1 MFIKECFQKN
11 KPVLSFEIFPPKQDM
26 PFDSIASTTQELSAL
41 QPDFISITY
50 GAGGSTH
57 RNTLDVAEMIK
68 QQQGVEALA
77 HLTCI
82 TNTPSDIEDI
92 LDDLEQRGI
101 KNILAMRGDLPEG
114 QPQPATPIF
123 ARDLIERIKKRNK
136 FFIAA
141 AAYPEGHTQ
150 AQSLEEDVRYLGEKV
165 AAGAELLITQIFF
178 DNKLLYNF
186 QEMLYKNGIK
196 AYLSAGI
203 MPVAN
208 AKQIV
213 RIIKLCGASVP
224 EPMAKM
230 LSRYGDQPA
239 LLEAAAIEYASRQ
252 IEDLLKNKV
261 DGVHIYTMNKP
272 QLASRIV
279 KNVGLR

>member
-1 MFIKECFQKN
+1 MFIDKYFESK

-26 PFDSIASTTQELSAL
+26 PFDSIMSATQALSAL

-57 RNTLDVAEMIK
+57 RNTLEVAEMIK
-68 QQQGVEALA
+68 QRHNIDALA
-77 HLTCI
+77 HLTCV
-82 TNTPSDIEDI
+82 TNTPEDIDNI

-101 KNILAMRGDLPEG
+101 YNILAMRGDLPDGAPEP
-114 QPQPATPIF
+114 PQPIF
-123 ARDLIERIKKRNK
+123 AKHLIEQIEKRKK

-150 AQSLEEDVRYLGEKV
+150 ANNLEEDVIHLGEKV
-165 AAGAELLITQIFF
+165 SAGAKLLITQIFF
-178 DNKLLYNF
+178 DNNLLYNF
-186 QEMLYKNGIK
+186 QELLYKHNIK
-196 AYLSAGI
+196 AHLSAGI
-203 MPVAN
+203 MPVSN
-208 AKQIV
+208 AKQIL

-224 EPMAKM
+224 ERLSKL
-230 LSRYGDQPA
+230 LSRYGERPD
-239 LLEAAAIEYASRQ
+239 LLELAGVEYASRQ
-252 IEDLLKNKV
+252 IEDLIKNNI

-272 QLASRIV
+272 NLASSIV

>member
-1 MFIKECFQKN
+1 MSIDKYFESK

-26 PFDSIASTTQELSAL
+26 AFDSIMTATQDLSAL

-68 QQQGVEALA
+68 QSHNVDALA

-82 TNTPSDIEDI
+82 TNTSDDIENI

-101 KNILAMRGDLPEG
+101 YNILAMRGDLPEG
-114 QPQPATPIF
+114 AQEPPKPIF
-123 ARDLIERIKKRNK
+123 AKHLIEQIEKRKK

-150 AQSLEEDVRYLGEKV
+150 ANNLEEDVIHLGEKV
-165 AAGAELLITQIFF
+165 SAGAKLLITQIFF
-178 DNKLLYNF
+178 DNNLLYNF
-186 QEMLYKNGIK
+186 QELMYKHGIK
-196 AYLSAGI
+196 AHLSAGI
-203 MPVAN
+203 MPVSN
-208 AKQIV
+208 AKQIL

-224 EPMAKM
+224 ERLSKI
-230 LSRYGDQPA
+230 LSRYGERPD
-239 LLEAAAIEYASRQ
+239 LLEQAGVEYASRQ
-252 IEDLLKNKV
+252 IEDLIKN
-261 DGVHIYTMNKP
+261 DIAGLHIYTMNKP
-272 QLASRIV
+272 NLASSIV